1 MAIIEI
7 ENLKKVYNPYSA
19 YPKVA
24 LNNLSLKVDEGD
36 FVCIMGASGS
46 GKTTLISIMSTIDD
60 ATNGKIIIGDKNIAT
75 MNENEKSKMR
85 KNEIGFIFQNY
96 NLIDSLRIKDN
107 ILFSLR
113 LNKINKEEQ
122 IEKLNKLSKQ
132 LGIEEILDKYP
143 SQCSGGQQQR
153 VAIAR
158 ALVARPLIMEPK
170 IIFADE
176 PTGSLDSINAKELMV
191 LFREINKMNNTTIVM
206 VTHDSLVA
214 SYSSKLYYLED
225 GKISKCIEKE
235 NKKQEEYYKEI
246 INITTKMDLSHV

>member
-143 SQCSGGQQQR
+143 SQR
-153 VAIAR
+153 AAIAR
-158 ALVARPLIMEPK
+158 ALIMEPK

>member
-60 ATNGKIIIGDKNIAT
+60 ATNGKIIIGNKNIAT

-153 VAIAR
+153 AAIAR
-158 ALVARPLIMEPK
+158 ALIMEPK

-176 PTGSLDSINAKELMV
+176 PTGNLDSKTSAEVLGLMRKV
-191 LFREINKMNNTTIVM
+191 VTEKNQTMVM
-206 VTHDSLVA
+206 VTHDNHLA
-214 SYSSKLYYLED
+214 GFADRIFHIID
-225 GKISKCIEKE
+225 GKIVKIEDRSE
-235 NKKQEEYYKEI
+235 YKE
-246 INITTKMDLSHV
+246 DEQ

>member
-113 LNKINKEEQ
+113 LNKVNKEEQ

-153 VAIAR
+153 AAIAR
-158 ALVARPLIMEPK
+158 ALIMEPK

>member
-7 ENLKKVYNPYSA
+7 DKLKKVYNPNSA

-24 LNNLSLKVDEGD
+24 LNDLSLKVDKGD

-46 GKTTLISIMSTIDD
+46 GKTTLISVMSTIDD
-60 ATNGKIIIGDKNIAT
+60 ASGGKILIEGNDIAV
-75 MNENEKSKMR
+75 MNENQKSLLR
-85 KNEIGFIFQNY
+85 KSEIGFIFQNY
-96 NLIDSLRIKDN
+96 NLIESLRIKDN

-113 LNKINKEEQ
+113 INKVSKEIQ
-122 IEKLNKLSKQ
+122 IERLTKLVKQ
-132 LGIEEILDKYP
+132 LDIEEILEKYP

-153 VAIAR
+153 AAIAR
-158 ALVARPLIMEPK
+158 ALIMEPK

-191 LFREINKMNNTTIVM
+191 LFRDINKVNNTTIVM

-225 GKISKCIEKE
+225 GKISKCIERV
-235 NKKQEEYYKEI
+235 NKTQEEYYKEI